1 MSFMQDITQQAI
13 LQRLAANSGEQG
25 MAVSIQDDLGTG
37 TLKVATE
44 ALPEATTIYFE
55 RISDL
60 LKQPQS
66 PERDAQIARQSK
78 LQAIVEDAWAARI
91 VKLSKR

>member
-1 MSFMQDITQQAI
+1 MSFMQDVTQQAI

-25 MAVSIQDDLGTG
+25 MAVSITDDLGTG

-44 ALPEATTIYFE
+44 ALPEATTVYYD
-55 RISDL
+55 RIEAL

-78 LQAIVEDAWAARI
+78 LQAIIEDAWAARI
-91 VKLSKR
+91 QKLAKR